1 MKAQWEEIDT
11 NGLYKK
17 IDINFAPIFMICI
30 GTIDQN
36 DDTTLVIYARAMW
49 QYCVR
54 VGRPYRQESTERS
67 MFVLRGYVC
76 LMHHFE
82 LSLTH

>member
-1 MKAQWEEIDT
+1 MKAQWQEIET
-11 NGLYKK
+11 NGLYNYKK
-17 IDINFAPIFMICI
+17 KYIKFAPIFTICI
-30 GTIDQN
+30 GTIDPN
-36 DDTTLVIYARAMW
+36 DDTTLVIHARAMW

-67 MFVLRGYVC
+67 MFVRGYVC

-82 LSLTH
+82 L